1 MSDLSRENE
10 AALASILSEVVDP
23 ALRVQLERKLR
34 AKLMHREKLGS
45 ENREVFNDAY
55 GRAVALGIEDPLEY
69 AQRAVKIRKL
79 ERITERNLK
88 ALRKAPRNAAAK
100 DADRLARKIEKLS
113 RTANPRR
120 RRNPQSDLAYVRILG
135 LAQEEGWLGDADLVG
150 AEIEKQ
156 IPGYKPPIWEKS
168 GPAMK
173 ILGLALETH
182 RRGGRTINLRLSK
195 ELEDKAIAS
204 SRGPVSFLQNQVRET
219 LKRAFADDAPEF
231 WCVLERDSSNRLH
244 LHGAYIHEPHVDHH
258 LIDAAL
264 GRAGRWEPP
273 LGKGLPQKS
282 EPLTEPFVWVAYIL
296 KHTNHLAMEIER
308 KLFAATAG
316 LRSDAI
322 GRWPEVRSTLP
333 SSASRARNAKS

>member
-1 MSDLSRENE
+1 MNDLSSENE
-10 AALASILSEVVDP
+10 AILFSILSEVVDP
-23 ALRVQLERKLR
+23 SLREQLERKFRTQL
-34 AKLMHREKLGS
+34 LHRQKLGS

-69 AQRAVKIRKL
+69 AQRAVEIRKL
-79 ERITERNLK
+79 ERITERSLK
-88 ALRKAPRNAAAK
+88 SLRKAPRNAAAK
-100 DADRLARKIEKLS
+100 DADRLARKAEKLS
-113 RTANPRR
+113 RTANLGR
-120 RRNPQSDLAYVRILG
+120 RRNPQSDLVYVRILG
-135 LAQEEGWLGDADLVG
+135 LAQKEGWLGDADLVG

-168 GPAMK
+168 GSAMK
-173 ILGLALETH
+173 VLGLALETH
-182 RRGGRTINLRLSK
+182 RRGGRTINLRLSQ
-195 ELEDKAIAS
+195 ELEEKALAS
-204 SRGPVSFLQNQVRET
+204 RRGPASFLQNQVRET

-231 WCVLERDSSNRLH
+231 WCVLERDSRDRLH
-244 LHGAYIHEPHVDHH
+244 LHGAYVHEPHIDYR

-264 GRAGRWEPP
+264 GRVGRWEPP
-273 LGKGLPQKS
+273 LGRGLPQESK
-282 EPLTEPFVWVAYIL
+282 PLTEPFGWVSYIL

-333 SSASRARNAKS
+333 SCAPRARKAKS